1 MKFYR
6 AKGLPATTWN
16 PVTDRAMYNFT
27 DGVFETEDPDLIKFM
42 QDLGYPS
49 EAPGSMNQVAP
60 EPVLPEVDHIAD
72 ASKKVE
78 APVDRPETYRKAKK
92 ARK

>member
-1 MKFYR
+1 MKFFR

-42 QDLGYPS
+42 QDAGYPS
-49 EAPGSMNQVAP
+49 EPQVSKNQVTEAP
-60 EPVLPEVDHIAD
+60 ESNPEPPIVKAS
-72 ASKKVE
+72 AKTRVSKK
-78 APVDRPETYRKAKK
+78 A
-92 ARK
+92 